1 MDGGVQRPAP
11 GVAFMYALRLGCLS
25 FGGPAGQIALVNRE
39 LVEERRWLDAA
50 TFARAL
56 NLAMVL
62 PGPEALQVVIYTGWR
77 LFGAVGGIVAGL
89 SFLVPGALLLMVLS
103 YGYVRWGG
111 LAPVASSLV
120 GLKAV
125 VMALVLLSIGQ
136 LAKRLLRSRLA
147 WLIAAFSFGSVAVAG
162 WPIPA
167 TLVLGAITF
176 AMGMPAERVTR
187 PVARRDIRWQAMGVV
202 LLVGFLLWSL
212 TWMSVHLWA
221 PHSRAEQLF
230 LALSRVALGGF
241 GGAYSM
247 VAWSGQ
253 LFVQHYGWLS
263 SADLAAGI
271 GLAESTPGPLLLVLQ
286 FYGFVSGWLAADI
299 GSPLATASICALAAS
314 IASFLPSFVLVLAAA
329 PAVDFLADEPRLKR
343 CLQGVGAAV
352 VGVIATFALGLGRA
366 TLWSGGSINGPAL
379 VIALGAASL
388 LATRR
393 LGLPATLALGVC
405 AGWWFAP

>member
-1 MDGGVQRPAP
+1 
-11 GVAFMYALRLGCLS
+11 
-25 FGGPAGQIALVNRE
+25 LVSRE

-62 PGPEALQVVIYTGWR
+62 PGPEALQVVIYTVWR
-77 LFGAVGGIVAGL
+77 LYGVLGGIVAGL
-89 SFLVPGALLLMVLS
+89 SFLVPGALLLMGLS

-125 VMALVLLSIGQ
+125 VIALVVLSVVQ
-136 LAKRLLRSRLA
+136 LARRLLQTRIA
-147 WLIAAFSFGSVAVAG
+147 ALIAVISFGLIAVGAL
-162 WPIPA
+162 PIPA
-167 TLVLGAITF
+167 VLALGALAF
-176 AMGMPAERVTR
+176 VAVMPPAQLSHTVER
-187 PVARRDIRWQAMGVV
+187 PEIRWRAVGVV
-202 LLVGFLLWSL
+202 ILVGLLLWLL
-212 TWMSVHLWA
+212 TWVSLHRWA
-221 PHSRAEQLF
+221 PHSTAEQLF

-253 LFVQHYGWLS
+253 LFVQHYGWLT
-263 SADLAAGI
+263 SADLVAGI

-286 FYGFVSGWLAADI
+286 FYGFVSGWLAADA
-299 GSPLATASICALAAS
+299 GSPLATATLCAVVAS

-329 PAVDFLADEPRLKR
+329 PAVDYLAEEPRLKR
-343 CLQGVGAAV
+343 GLQGVGAAV

-366 TLWSGGSINGPAL
+366 TLWSGESINGLA
-379 VIALGAASL
+379 VAIALAAGLL

-393 LGLPATLALGVC
+393 LGLLATLALGVC
-405 AGWWFAP
+405 AGWWFAR

>member
-1 MDGGVQRPAP
+1 MDSGIRIPAP
-11 GVAFMYALRLGCLS
+11 WEAFVYSLRLGCLS
-25 FGGPAGQIALVNRE
+25 FGGPAGQIALVSRE

-77 LFGAVGGIVAGL
+77 LYGVLGGIVAGL
-89 SFLVPGALLLMVLS
+89 SFLVPGALLLMGLS

-125 VMALVLLSIGQ
+125 VIALVVLSVVQ
-136 LAKRLLRSRLA
+136 LARRLLQTRIA
-147 WLIAAFSFGSVAVAG
+147 ALIAVISFGLIAVGAL
-162 WPIPA
+162 PIPA
-167 TLVLGAITF
+167 VLALGALAF
-176 AMGMPAERVTR
+176 VAVMPPAQLSHPVER
-187 PVARRDIRWQAMGVV
+187 PEIRWRAVAAV
-202 LLVGFLLWSL
+202 ILVGLLLWLL
-212 TWMSVHLWA
+212 TWVSLHRWA
-221 PHSRAEQLF
+221 PHSTAEQLF

-253 LFVQHYGWLS
+253 LFVQHYGWLT
-263 SADLAAGI
+263 SADLVAGI

-286 FYGFVSGWLAADI
+286 FYGFVSGWLAADA
-299 GSPLATASICALAAS
+299 GSPLATATLCAVVAS

-329 PAVDFLADEPRLKR
+329 PAVDYLAEEPRLKR
-343 CLQGVGAAV
+343 GLQGVGAAV

-366 TLWSGGSINGPAL
+366 TLWTGGSINGLA
-379 VIALGAASL
+379 VAIALAAGLL

-393 LGLPATLALGVC
+393 VGLPATLALGVC
-405 AGWWFAP
+405 AGWWFAR

>member
-1 MDGGVQRPAP
+1 
-11 GVAFMYALRLGCLS
+11 
-25 FGGPAGQIALVNRE
+25 LVSRE

-77 LFGAVGGIVAGL
+77 LYGVLGGIVAGL
-89 SFLVPGALLLMVLS
+89 SFLVPGALLLMGLS

-125 VMALVLLSIGQ
+125 VIALVVLSVVQ
-136 LAKRLLRSRLA
+136 LARRLLQTRIA
-147 WLIAAFSFGSVAVAG
+147 ALIAVISFGLIAVGAL
-162 WPIPA
+162 PIPA
-167 TLVLGAITF
+167 VLALGALAFVAVMPPAQLSHTVERPEIRWRAVGVVILVGLLLWLLTLV
-176 AMGMPAERVTR
+176 
-187 PVARRDIRWQAMGVV
+187 
-202 LLVGFLLWSL
+202 SL
-212 TWMSVHLWA
+212 HRWA
-221 PHSRAEQLF
+221 PHSTAEQLF

-253 LFVQHYGWLS
+253 LFVQHYGWLT
-263 SADLAAGI
+263 SADLVAGI

-286 FYGFVSGWLAADI
+286 FYGFVSGWLAADA
-299 GSPLATASICALAAS
+299 GSPLATATLCAVVAS

-329 PAVDFLADEPRLKR
+329 PAVDYLAEEPRLKR
-343 CLQGVGAAV
+343 GLQGVGAAV

-366 TLWSGGSINGPAL
+366 TLWSGGSINGLA
-379 VIALGAASL
+379 VAIALAAGLL

-393 LGLPATLALGVC
+393 VGLPATLALGVC
-405 AGWWFAP
+405 AGWWFAR